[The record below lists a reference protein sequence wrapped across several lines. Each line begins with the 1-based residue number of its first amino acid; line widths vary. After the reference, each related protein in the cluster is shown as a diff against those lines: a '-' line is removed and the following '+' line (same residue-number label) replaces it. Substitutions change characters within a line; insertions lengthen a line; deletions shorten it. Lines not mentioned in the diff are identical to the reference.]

1 METIE
6 VDTRNPEKNGE
17 FFIIKF
23 KDIKKDG
30 VFRNGFYIELE
41 CDVRDYLNEKYKA
54 RLIGPHE
61 ILIEMPAIKFSILHD
76 RDERVQIMKDFG
88 IFCENI
94 QGWIDV
100 YRNRVLENKDRN
112 VKKVTLAFPEH
123 IVLTNE
129 IFYPESRNG
138 ELEGELLPYQ
148 KEVYEIE
155 DMIISKSIIVWK
167 VTIVEEEPRRYDQA
181 NESAKKA
188 IDKLTERLKG
198 TKIFK

>member
-17 FFIIKF
+17 FMIIKF

-54 RLIGPHE
+54 RLISPNE
-61 ILIEMPAIKFSILHD
+61 ILFEMPAIKFSFLHD

-100 YRNRVLENKDRN
+100 YRNRVNENRERN

-148 KEVYEIE
+148 KEVDEIE
-155 DMIISKSIIVWK
+155 GMTISKSIIVWK

-188 IDKLTERLKG
+188 IDKLTKKLKG
-198 TKIFK
+198 TRIFS